1 MEEVDEIVAE
11 VFEIDVHKVTD
22 DLGPDGIEKW
32 DSMGQLALIGA
43 IEAKFRV
50 TFEIEEIFEIF
61 TIGDIKKILK
71 KKGAK

>member
-22 DLGPDGIEKW
+22 DLGPDDVEKW

-43 IEAKFRV
+43 IEAKFRI

-61 TIGDIKKILK
+61 TIGDIKKILT
-71 KKGAK
+71 KKGVK